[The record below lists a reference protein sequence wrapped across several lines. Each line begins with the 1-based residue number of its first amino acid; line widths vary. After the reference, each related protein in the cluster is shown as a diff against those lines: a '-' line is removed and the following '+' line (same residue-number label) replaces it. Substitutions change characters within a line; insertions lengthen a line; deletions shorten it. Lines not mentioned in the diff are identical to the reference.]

1 MLCWT
6 HTPGAGAPLAK
17 TSVPVKQV
25 WPAGTC
31 VGHVPPLPG
40 VPTVPNPSPPPPQPQ
55 PQPQPQPSPQNG
67 DLSYAAPADA
77 NPAAQKPYGYTG
89 PTGRVFLGGV
99 PEAAGVCVGADDG
112 DAEGDGLGLGLAVG
126 AAVGATVAGGV
137 VAVGVA
143 GAAVSAAALGEP
155 LATAVAIDAG
165 ATGDEDA
172 DADADT
178 NADWTGA
185 VAPLADGRTEPP
197 VCALARGRCTVGTD
211 AQAVARKAATSVS
224 AIRRNRMTLPPT
236 RDYPRKSRAAC
247 PRRLLGN
254 RRVDGDGTAD
264 HDAEPLDLDDTADE
278 ESHIPRQAGGSA
290 VE

>member
-40 VPTVPNPSPPPPQPQ
+40 VGVAAVGLGEGVGVGAGLGVCG
-55 PQPQPQPSPQNG
+55 NG
-67 DLSYAAPADA
+67 VG
-77 NPAAQKPYGYTG
+77 KGVTG
-89 PTGRVFLGGV
+89 TDGCGIVGAGV

-155 LATAVAIDAG
+155 LATAVAVDAG

-172 DADADT
+172 DADAD
-178 NADWTGA
+178 ADWTGA

-236 RDYPRKSRAAC
+236 RDYPRESRAAC

-254 RRVDGDGTAD
+254 RRVDSDGTAD

>member
-40 VPTVPNPSPPPPQPQ
+40 VGAVTV
-55 PQPQPQPSPQNG
+55 G
-67 DLSYAAPADA
+67 RGEGVGVGAGLGVCG
-77 NPAAQKPYGYTG
+77 KGVGKGVTG
-89 PTGRVFLGGV
+89 TDGCGIVGAGV